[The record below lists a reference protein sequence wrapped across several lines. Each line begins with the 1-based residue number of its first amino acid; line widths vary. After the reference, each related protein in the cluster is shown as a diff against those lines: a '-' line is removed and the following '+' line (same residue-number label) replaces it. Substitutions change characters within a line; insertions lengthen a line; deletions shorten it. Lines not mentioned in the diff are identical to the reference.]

1 MNPLLVTSTAESTG
15 KTAVTLALAR
25 IAADRGRAV
34 GYMKPKGTRLQSV
47 VGKTLDEDPMLAREL
62 LGLDAEMHEMEPI
75 VYSPTFVEGAIRGRE
90 DPEELRERIAEAYD
104 GLAADTDAMF
114 VEGGGDYRTGG
125 VVDLTDPDV
134 AEVLDAEVLLVA
146 DYEDSGDVD
155 DLLAAVDDVGDRL
168 AGVLFNRVDDAVYD
182 AVDQD
187 VIPYLSNRG
196 VDALGALPRVP
207 ELAGVTVSGLADEL
221 GAEVLVEG
229 DGDALVQRF
238 TVGAM
243 GAEEALRHFRRA
255 RDAAVITGGDR
266 SDIATA
272 AIEATSVR
280 CLVLTGGHRPS
291 GSVLGKATEAG
302 LPVLSVPS
310 DTLTTVDRAEDVIR
324 SGRTRDE
331 RTVEVMRDLLET
343 HADVAALLGS
353 DGN

>member
-25 IAADRGRAV
+25 IAADRGREV

-62 LGLDAEMHEMEPI
+62 LGTDAEMHEMEPI
-75 VYSPTFVEGAIRGRE
+75 VYSPTFIEGAIRGRE
-90 DPEELRERIAEAYD
+90 DPDELRERIAEAYED
-104 GLAADTDAMF
+104 LAADADAMF
-114 VEGGGDYRTGG
+114 LEGGGDIRTGG
-125 VVDLTDPDV
+125 VVDLTDPEV
-134 AEVLDAEVLLVA
+134 AAALDAEVLLVA
-146 DYEDSGDVD
+146 DYEGPGDVD

-168 AGVLFNRVDDAVYD
+168 AAVLFNRVDDAVYD
-182 AVDQD
+182 DVDQD
-187 VIPYLSNRG
+187 VIPFLTSRG
-196 VDALGALPRVP
+196 VDTIGALPRSP
-207 ELAGVTVSGLADEL
+207 ELAGVTVSALADEL

-272 AIEATSVR
+272 AVEANSVR

-291 GSVLGKATEAG
+291 GSVIGKATEAG

-324 SGRTRDE
+324 SGRTRDA
-331 RTVEVMRDLLET
+331 RTVEVMRELLET
-343 HADVAALLGS
+343 HADVEALIGANG
-353 DGN
+353 D